1 MPPEFY
7 ITCPKCGHRYNVHK
21 MIYDEG
27 EDFFMFCPAVHH
39 EISEKRR
46 ANRQRQFRCE
56 KIGENDLKPADFEYH
71 RPRNIEEALVL
82 TPGVRR

>member
-27 EDFFMFCPAVHH
+27 EDFSMFCPMCMTRYPRKEGKIDA
-39 EISEKRR
+39 
-46 ANRQRQFRCE
+46 ANFDI
-56 KIGENDLKPADFEYH
+56 KK
-71 RPRNIEEALVL
+71 
-82 TPGVRR
+82 